1 MGAFSG
7 FLLVAGIM
15 TLFGSAM
22 SLGLT
27 FLHSMQGD
35 AWAPTRTGSFFSHYI
50 PVDLGVE
57 RLFAWLGWGVLWQAV
72 MEEPLYHLLFIV
84 GVLIIFIA
92 LGARSMGRE
101 G

>member
-7 FLLVAGIM
+7 FLIVVGVMI
-15 TLFGSAM
+15 LFGSAM

-35 AWAPTRTGSFFSHYI
+35 AWAPVRTGSFLSSYI
-50 PVDLGVE
+50 GVDLGVGW
-57 RLFAWLGWGVLWQAV
+57 LFDWVGWGVIYQTI
-72 MEEPLYHLLFIV
+72 MQEPLYHMLFIL
-84 GVLIIFIA
+84 GVIIIFLA
-92 LGARSMGRE
+92 LATRNMGRE